1 MKINITL
8 ISVLVTIFFSPLN
21 FSEPGF
27 NGPTPGC
34 DGSGCHSQAPGIV
47 SVVANGLEVEVTV
60 SGTSSNVGG
69 ELVDQSGMVVA
80 VINSTSDNPFI
91 LTALAEGTYLVN
103 AGYKNPSP
111 LSWDSIS
118 VLISLTGVGDNNA
131 EPMLTYK
138 LYNNYP
144 NPFNPS
150 TKIKYSVA
158 ENTFVSLK
166 IYDVAGSEVA
176 TIVNRE
182 QAAGEYE
189 VEFSAT
195 GGSAFGGNAQGLPSG
210 VYIYKLNA
218 GDFVQTKKMILMK

>member
-1 MKINITL
+1 MEKTHMKSNIAL
-8 ISVLVTIFFSPLN
+8 ISVLVTIYFSPLN
-21 FSEPGF
+21 FSEPQF

-34 DGSGCHSQAPGIV
+34 AAVSGCHTQNPGIV
-47 SVVANGLEVEVTV
+47 SVVANGLDVEVTV
-60 SGTSSNVGG
+60 SGTTSNVGG
-69 ELVDQSGMVVA
+69 ELVDQSGTVVD
-80 VINSTSDNPFI
+80 VVSSTSSNPFI
-91 LTALAEGTYLVN
+91 LTAPSEGTYLVN
-103 AGYKNPSP
+103 AGYKNPNP
-111 LSWDSIS
+111 LAWDSIS
-118 VLISLTGVGDNNA
+118 VLISLTDVDDNNT

-176 TIVNRE
+176 TIVNQE
-182 QAAGEYE
+182 QTAGDYE
-189 VEFSAT
+189 VDF
-195 GGSAFGGNAQGLPSG
+195 NAVNLTSG

-218 GDFVQTKKMILMK
+218 GSFVETKKMILMK

>member
-1 MKINITL
+1 MEEIHMKTNIAL
-8 ISVLVTIFFSPLN
+8 ISVLVTVFFSPLN

-27 NGPTPGC
+27 NGPAPGC
-34 DGSGCHSQAPGIV
+34 DASGCHTLRPDIV
-47 SVVANGLEVEVTV
+47 SVVANGLDVEVTV
-60 SGTSSNVGG
+60 SNTTSNVAG
-69 ELVDQSGMVVA
+69 ELVDQSGTVVD
-80 VINSTSDNPFI
+80 VINTTSSNPFI
-91 LTALAEGTYLVN
+91 LTAPSEGTYLVN
-103 AGYKNPSP
+103 AGYKNPNP
-111 LSWDSIS
+111 RAWDSMS
-118 VLISLTGVGDNNA
+118 VFISLTGVGDNNT

-176 TIVNRE
+176 TVVNRE
-182 QAAGEYE
+182 QTAGEYE
-189 VEFSAT
+189 VDF
-195 GGSAFGGNAQGLPSG
+195 NAVNLTSG

-218 GDFVQTKKMILMK
+218 GSFVETKKMILMK

>member
-1 MKINITL
+1 MEEIHMKTNITL
-8 ISVLVTIFFSPLN
+8 ISVLMTIFFSPLN

-27 NGPTPGC
+27 NGSTPGC
-34 DGSGCHSQAPGIV
+34 GVAGCHTQQAGIV
-47 SVVANGLEVEVTV
+47 SVVANGLDVEVTV
-60 SGTSSNVGG
+60 SGTSSNVAG
-69 ELVDQSGMVVA
+69 ELVDQSGNVVA
-80 VINSTSDNPFI
+80 VINSTSNNPFI
-91 LTALAEGTYLVN
+91 LTAPSEGIYLVN
-103 AGYKNPSP
+103 AGYKDPDP
-111 LSWDSIS
+111 RAWDSVS
-118 VLISLTGVGDNNA
+118 VDIALTGVGDNTT

-150 TKIKYSVA
+150 THIKYSVA

-189 VEFSAT
+189 INF
-195 GGSAFGGNAQGLPSG
+195 NAADLTSG

-218 GDFVQTKKMILMK
+218 GDFVQTKKMILLK

>member
-1 MKINITL
+1 MKTIITL

-34 DGSGCHSQAPGIV
+34 GAAGCHTQLPGIV
-47 SVVANGLEVEVTV
+47 SVVANGLDVEVTV
-60 SGTSSNVGG
+60 SGTTSSVAG
-69 ELVDQSGMVVA
+69 ELVDASGTVVA
-80 VINSTSDNPFI
+80 VNNSTSNNPFT
-91 LTALAEGTYLVN
+91 LTVPSEGTYLVN
-103 AGYKNPSP
+103 AGYKDPDP
-111 LSWDSIS
+111 RSWDSVS
-118 VLISLTGVGDNNA
+118 VVIALTGVGDNTT

-138 LYNNYP
+138 LYSNYP

-176 TIVNRE
+176 SIVNRV

-189 VEFSAT
+189 INFNA
-195 GGSAFGGNAQGLPSG
+195 GSLTSG
-210 VYIYKLNA
+210 VYIYKIQA

>member
-1 MKINITL
+1 MKTNITL
-8 ISVLVTIFFSPLN
+8 FSVLVTIFFSPLH

-34 DGSGCHSQAPGIV
+34 DGSGCHTQQPGIV
-47 SVVANGLEVEVTV
+47 SVVANGLDVEITV
-60 SGTSSNVGG
+60 MGSESGEPVAG
-69 ELVDQSGMVVA
+69 ELVDENGDVVDFINGTSG
-80 VINSTSDNPFI
+80 NPPDTVFT
-91 LTALAEGTYLVN
+91 LTAPSEGTFLVN
-103 AGYKNPSP
+103 GGYKKPDRE
-111 LSWDSIS
+111 WDSVS
-118 VLISLTGVGDNNA
+118 VVIALTGVGGTT

-166 IYDVAGSEVA
+166 IYDVAGSEVT

-189 VEFSAT
+189 IYF
-195 GGSAFGGNAQGLPSG
+195 NAADLTSG

-218 GDFVQTKKMILMK
+218 GSFVESKKMILLK

>member
-1 MKINITL
+1 MKTNIAL

-34 DGSGCHSQAPGIV
+34 DASGCHTLRPDIV
-47 SVVANGLEVEVTV
+47 SVVVNGLDVEVTV
-60 SGTSSNVGG
+60 SNTTSNVAG
-69 ELVDQSGMVVA
+69 ELVDQSGTVVD
-80 VINSTSDNPFI
+80 VINTTSSNPFI
-91 LTALAEGTYLVN
+91 LTAPSEGTYLVN
-103 AGYKNPSP
+103 AGYKNPNP
-111 LSWDSIS
+111 RAWDSIS
-118 VLISLTGVGDNNA
+118 VLISLTGVGDNNT

-176 TIVNRE
+176 TVVNRE
-182 QAAGEYE
+182 QTAGEYE
-189 VEFSAT
+189 VDF
-195 GGSAFGGNAQGLPSG
+195 NAVNLTSG

-218 GDFVQTKKMILMK
+218 GSFVEIKKMILMK